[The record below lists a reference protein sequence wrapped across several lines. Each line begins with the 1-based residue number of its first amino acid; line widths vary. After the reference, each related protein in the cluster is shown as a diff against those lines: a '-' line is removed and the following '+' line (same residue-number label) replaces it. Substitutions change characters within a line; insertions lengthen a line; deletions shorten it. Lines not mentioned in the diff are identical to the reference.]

1 MKTISAEEVAEAV
14 VVSHSLRSVVEAW
27 RVFKRTH
34 DIADAKHCCCEHT
47 LKLFRELEVL
57 EHTIV
62 GIAREVQ

>member
-1 MKTISAEEVAEAV
+1 MKQIEVEALAEALPV
-14 VVSHSLRSVVEAW
+14 VAVVHAW
-27 RVFKRTH
+27 QVFKRTH
-34 DIADAKHCCCEHT
+34 DIQDAKHCCCEHT